1 MRPGEQ
7 RGELGT
13 AGWVI
18 VLVVVGSLVAIP
30 YVFMTKQGT
39 NDARTAVAA
48 ASRASDAATEATL
61 TDAIHAVQTV
71 FVSNGTLTG
80 FSPAEGA
87 AEEPQIHWGTAIPS
101 APGVISIRGAD
112 AASVALVTTGATGP
126 LCIAFSDGVVTYGH
140 AEAANA
146 ATCPDAGW

>member
-1 MRPGEQ
+1 MRLGEQ

-13 AGWVI
+13 VGWVI

-30 YVFMTKQGT
+30 YVFMTKQGA
-39 NDARTAVAA
+39 NDAQTAVAA
-48 ASRASDAATEATL
+48 AGRASDTAAEATL
-61 TDAIHAVQTV
+61 TDATHVVQTV

-87 AEEPQIHWGTAIPS
+87 AEEPQIHWGTASPS
-101 APGVISIRGAD
+101 APDVVSIRGAD
-112 AASVALVTTGATGP
+112 ATSVALVTMGATGP
-126 LCIAFSDGVVTYGH
+126 LCIAFNDGVVTYGH

-146 ATCPDAGW
+146 AQCPDAGW